1 MKRLPKKLLSV
12 TSKNSIFK
20 NLVATIHAGSSFK
33 VVNTTSIR
41 HVSFLPSLGL
51 TQIFLTKS
59 IFRGVLSVFLILF
72 STLALCSCDIWCDN
86 SPTNHDSAYLSLDDS
101 EYPYAG
107 LPRLVIETDGL
118 RHINDK
124 KTKITA
130 HLQFYGEKAPS
141 SQILDLTIRGRGNSS
156 YEMAKFGYKINLAEK
171 NSLLGMPKD
180 KEWDLISNFRDKS
193 MLRNYITYQ
202 LAGILGDDYYPKCKF
217 VELYLNRQYQGVFLL
232 VEHVKVSKNRVN
244 ISKSDS
250 SFLFEKTSITSTD
263 GTMFTSSLN
272 YIFKFCQPKK
282 PSSKSQEILTNH
294 VNEFEKFLQSKSIYK
309 LDSIGKWID
318 IDDFVRYYWIQ
329 EFTKNMD
336 GYRRSIF
343 ITWEKNAAASK
354 PLKMGPVWDFDLA
367 YGISSSEK
375 ISPDQWL
382 IRKYGWNRFLF
393 KNKDY
398 ESQVKNYWKKNRPKF
413 QATLDSIDSISQ
425 KITKA
430 SKNEFKRW
438 PVLKNNTDFPFIEKF
453 SSYKESVDS
462 LKYWIEKRI
471 LWIDDNL

>member
-1 MKRLPKKLLSV
+1 MKRLPKKL
-12 TSKNSIFK
+12 
-20 NLVATIHAGSSFK
+20 
-33 VVNTTSIR
+33 
-41 HVSFLPSLGL
+41 
-51 TQIFLTKS
+51 
-59 IFRGVLSVFLILF
+59 LSVFLILF
-72 STLALCSCDIWCDN
+72 STLALCSCNIWSDN
-86 SPTNHDSAYLSLDDS
+86 SPTDYDSAYLPLDDS

-107 LPRLVIETDGL
+107 LPRLVIETDGF

-141 SQILDLTIRGRGNSS
+141 SPILDLTIKGRGNSS

-171 NSLLGMPKD
+171 SSMLGMPKG

-244 ISKSDS
+244 IAKNDS
-250 SFLFEKTSITSTD
+250 SFLFEKTSATSTD
-263 GTMFTSSLN
+263 GIMFTSSLN
-272 YIFKFCQPKK
+272 YIFKFCQPKE
-282 PSSKSQEILTNH
+282 PSQFSQELLKNH
-294 VNEFEKFLQSKSIYK
+294 INDFESFLKSKKIYN
-309 LDSIGKWID
+309 LDSISKWID
-318 IDDFVRYYWIQ
+318 IDDFARYYWVQ
-329 EFTKNMD
+329 EFTKNID
-336 GYRRSIF
+336 GFRRSIF
-343 ITWEKNAAASK
+343 ITWEKTDSTES
-354 PLKMGPVWDFDLA
+354 PIKMGPVWDFDLG
-367 YGISSSEK
+367 YGNSGDEK
-375 ISPDQWL
+375 SVPDQWL
-382 IRKYGWNRFLF
+382 IRKYGWDRFLF

-398 ESQVKNYWKKNRPKF
+398 EAKIKDYWKSNRPLF
-413 QATLDSIDSISQ
+413 VATLDSIDSMS
-425 KITKA
+425 KKMEKA

-453 SSYKESVDS
+453 HSYKEAVDS

-471 LWIDDNL
+471 LWIDENL